1 MKNLIFLAFPCFLV
15 ACSTSNS
22 VVVDGI
28 SIKSGSRVGGKDM
41 IFVKKGDTVVMA
53 GANNEKSFSD
63 LGGVVKWGIGAW
75 AATDIWSTGNATYQ
89 SVKNSKTAADV
100 TNTAAKEATKQA
112 SINATTEQAK
122 IAAEVEAMEI
132 SSGL

>member
-1 MKNLIFLAFPCFLV
+1 
-15 ACSTSNS
+15 
-22 VVVDGI
+22 
-28 SIKSGSRVGGKDM
+28 
-41 IFVKKGDTVVMA
+41 MA

-63 LGGVVKWGIGAW
+63 SISGIKWLGGYW
-75 AATDIWSTGNATYQ
+75 AASDIWSTGNATYQ

-100 TNTAAKEATKQA
+100 TNTAAKEATKQT

-122 IAAEVEAMEI
+122 IAAEVDAMEI

>member
-63 LGGVVKWGIGAW
+63 SISGIKWLGGYW
-75 AATDIWSTGNATYQ
+75 AASDITDTVSSALMSTT
-89 SVKNSKTAADV
+89 NSKTAAGVAD
-100 TNTAAKEATKQA
+100 TAVKEATKQSGIKA
-112 SINATTEQAK
+112 STDQAK
-122 IAAEVEAMEI
+122 IAAEAAAIME
-132 SSGL
+132 

>member
-1 MKNLIFLAFPCFLV
+1 MKNLILLAFPCFLV

-41 IFVKKGDTVVMA
+41 IFVKKGDTVIMA

-63 LGGVVKWGIGAW
+63 SISGIKWLGGYW
-75 AATDIWSTGNATYQ
+75 AASDITDTVSSALMSTT
-89 SVKNSKTAADV
+89 NSKTAAGVAD
-100 TNTAAKEATKQA
+100 TAAKEATKQA

-122 IAAEVEAMEI
+122 IAAEVDAMEI
-132 SSGL
+132 NSGL